1 MKPTITKA
9 AERSRPP
16 AWTLLEQALMQ
27 RRTIRA
33 RYHGTE
39 RLLCP
44 HALGWKLERAKVLVY
59 QAGAATTAG
68 PLSTDT
74 NQRWRSMFV
83 DEIEDPTITDEQ
95 WQTANNYTPR
105 SNGIDTLA
113 LAVP

>member
-1 MKPTITKA
+1 MKPPITTA

-16 AWTLLEQALMQ
+16 AWPLLEQALIQ
-27 RRTIRA
+27 RRTVRA

-59 QAGAATTAG
+59 QAGGATTAR
-68 PLSTDT
+68 PSPTDP

-95 WQTANNYTPR
+95 WQTASNYTLR